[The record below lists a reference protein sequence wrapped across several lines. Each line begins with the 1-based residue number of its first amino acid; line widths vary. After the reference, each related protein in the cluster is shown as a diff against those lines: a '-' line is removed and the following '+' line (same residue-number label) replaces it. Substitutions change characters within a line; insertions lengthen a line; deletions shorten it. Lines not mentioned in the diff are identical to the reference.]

1 MTTETVPQAIDY
13 TPLGFFENT
22 YLVAKTSPGGGGLL
36 PVTLAISSRRGGF
49 TVHDYLTPDEADRLA
64 DALKAMAARARAE
77 A

>member
-22 YLVAKTSPGGGGLL
+22 YLVAKTSPGGGLL

-49 TVHDYLTPDEADRLA
+49 TVHDYLTANEADRLA
-64 DALKAMAARARAE
+64 DALKAMAARVRAE
-77 A
+77 T